1 MVAAEITLSLGCGV
15 SMSELHA
22 LNPQASTLLVP
33 CHPGE
38 IPDNVHLMAVQ
49 SGNGHIVTDENRD
62 ELMSVAP
69 LASVFIEFNEDA
81 PPENALVMVER
92 YGLSC
97 PNIVRETAPESEP
110 IRNKE
115 PCPSEVTQANGATNR
130 NLLGAPGKPGCDTSA
145 SAGATANSEAKALP
159 RIGVCAHAPGI
170 PDDEWYGGP
179 GINRASTDHTTE
191 IAKATV
197 IFYLDLGAPPES
209 VWHFGEKT
217 KVRCA
222 GKKAPIPYE
231 KWAAANSGTA
241 ARPSSSTNASTTTAT
256 TTTNGTTTATSST
269 TGTTATASNTGSSP
283 PSASSSPTGKGP
295 PLSTFETFARN
306 WALGA
311 ALVNM
316 DTSGD
321 PKNPQGDR
329 HGMVNGTNVGGWSFP
344 ALQLGLSAIQVITA
358 VGVPSKEFVEKIAA
372 ATKGGQRVI
381 INGTDKATLKMAD
394 ELVEKAG
401 QYEVAKGLQEISAV
415 LPFKLGQKFTA
426 GLESKFQAHKI
437 FEKQA
442 FEHFKD
448 ILGKDG
454 LNEAIE
460 KAPSVILTDAE
471 HQVITKK
478 LNDFWRD
485 VAKQRRIAKEYK
497 VSQKDLRELYQRVYR
512 DQPHWLQAIEH
523 LLRQVP

>member
-1 MVAAEITLSLGCGV
+1 MVAAGITLSLGCGV

-33 CHPGE
+33 CHPAE
-38 IPDNVHLMAVQ
+38 IPDNLDIWAVQ
-49 SGNGHIVTDENRD
+49 SGNGHIVTDEQQD
-62 ELMSVAP
+62 ELISVAP
-69 LASVFIEFNEDA
+69 LASVFIEFNEKA
-81 PPENALVMVER
+81 PYENALVMAER

-97 PNIVRETAPESEP
+97 PNVAHDEPPPSES
-110 IRNKE
+110 IRTVE
-115 PCPSEVTQANGATNR
+115 PCPDEVTQANGAVNR
-130 NLLGAPGKPGCDTSA
+130 NLLGTPGKPGCDTSA
-145 SAGATANSEAKALP
+145 NAGATANSRAKALP

-197 IFYLDLGAPPES
+197 IFYFDPGAPPES

-241 ARPSSSTNASTTTAT
+241 ARPPSSTNVSTTTAKTTAT
-256 TTTNGTTTATSST
+256 TTTNGTTTATPST

-283 PSASSSPTGKGP
+283 PSATSSPTGKGP
-295 PLSTFETFARN
+295 LLSMFENFARN

-311 ALVNM
+311 ALINM

-381 INGTDKATLKMAD
+381 INGTDKAVLKMAE

-401 QYEVAKGLQEISAV
+401 QYEVAKGFQEISAV

-442 FEHFKD
+442 FEYFQD
-448 ILGKDG
+448 SVAKDG
-454 LNEAIE
+454 LKEAIE

-471 HQVITKK
+471 HQVITTR
-478 LNDFWRD
+478 LNKFWRS
-485 VAKQRRIAKEYK
+485 VGNKKPEQVK
-497 VSQKDLRELYQRVYR
+497 KDLLGLYQDVYK
-512 DQPHWLQAIEH
+512 DHPHWLQAIQH
-523 LLRQVP
+523 LFNQIP